1 MNRDEIESWIRTN
14 AKLTFSRSGGP
25 GGQNV
30 NKVNTKVTAALKL
43 EGSPLDDDEIEL
55 VRLKLSNRINDSGE
69 IVVHATRGRTQLEN
83 RKRAADRLLH
93 LIASAAKKQKRRR
106 ATRPSARSNERR
118 LKQKRAHGE
127 KKRRRTWRRED

>member
-1 MNRDEIESWIRTN
+1 MNKEETEHWIRSS

-43 EGSPLDDDEIEL
+43 EGSPLNDEEL
-55 VRLKLSNRINDSGE
+55 KSVRAKLSNRINEAGD

-83 RKRAADRLLH
+83 RKRAAERLLH
-93 LIASAAKKQKRRR
+93 LIASAATQQRRR
-106 ATRPSARSNERR
+106 KVTRPSARSNERR
-118 LKQKRAHGE
+118 LMQKRAHGE

>member
-1 MNRDEIESWIRTN
+1 MNREEIENWIGKS

-30 NKVNTKVTAALKL
+30 NKVNTKVTAVVTLA
-43 EGSPLDDDEIEL
+43 GAPLNDDEIAS
-55 VRLKLSNRINDSGE
+55 VRVKLINRINEAGE

-93 LIASAAKKQKRRR
+93 LIASAATQQKRRR
-106 ATRPSARSNERR
+106 ASRPSARSNERR
-118 LKQKRAHGE
+118 LMRKRAHGE

>member
-1 MNRDEIESWIRTN
+1 MNREEIENWIRNT

-30 NKVNTKVTAALKL
+30 NKVNTKVTAVVKL
-43 EGSPLDDDEIEL
+43 AGSPLNDDEIAS
-55 VRLKLSNRINDSGE
+55 VRAKLNNRINEAGE

-93 LIASAAKKQKRRR
+93 LIASAAFQSLISIENNR
-106 ATRPSARSNERR
+106 N
-118 LKQKRAHGE
+118 
-127 KKRRRTWRRED
+127 